1 MAMIDNTLAA
11 QIPTFDPATP
21 LAEAAKVQN
30 MQAEAQAAQF
40 KQRQTEIGS
49 EARGLQAFVNTPEFP
64 AKWAE
69 AADRMHD
76 KGLLDDRAHQQWRN
90 TPSPLLLKQMITST
104 EDPTLT
110 FRKDEAV
117 REQGNTDRSFGL
129 QKTTSDR
136 NYLLAKRAADR
147 ADDPT
152 PDNFVEDK
160 SAPGGYRPIGPADP
174 SYLARVAAETA
185 KAKGDVPTII
195 GAGSSVIVPN
205 KAAEGPLFTNKPAG
219 GAAIDDETA
228 DFLAKRSL
236 QGDTRALVGLGR
248 GAQGAENILKIQQ
261 RATAIAKDQ
270 GMDASEV
277 LANIATQAGVTAE
290 ARTLGTKSAHFGVA
304 EKAMEESLPIALAA
318 SKEVPRTSFPLLN
331 QMIQSGETNV
341 GDPKLKKFL
350 IATDTAAKDYARTI
364 NPSGQTRE
372 GDIAYA
378 RKLIS
383 TADGPEAYE
392 AALQQ
397 LKVEAGVTKRA
408 IQRQK
413 DEVKGGGK
421 AKSESQGSGGDAML
435 KQAKDAILQGAPK
448 EAVIKRLRD
457 AGVDPGDL

>member
-1 MAMIDNTLAA
+1 MAIIDNTLAA
-11 QIPTFDPATP
+11 QVPVFNPAAP
-21 LAEAAKVQN
+21 LAEAAKIQS

-49 EARGLQAFVNTPEFP
+49 EARGLLPFVNTPEFP

-69 AADRMHD
+69 TADRMHQS
-76 KGLLDDRAHQQWRN
+76 GLLDDRSYQQWRN
-90 TPSPLLLKQMITST
+90 TPSPLLLKQMISST
-104 EDPTLT
+104 EDPALS
-110 FRKDEAV
+110 FRKDEAA
-117 REQGNTDRSFGL
+117 RDQKNTEFN
-129 QKTTSDR
+129 QKIA
-136 NYLLAKRAADR
+136 LRAANR

-152 PDNFVEDK
+152 PAGFEPNPDAKTDPN
-160 SAPGGYRPIGPADP
+160 APRYRPLSGGPQDP
-174 SYLARVAAETA
+174 NYLAAVG
-185 KAKGDVPTII
+185 KAKGDNPTII
-195 GAGSSVIVPN
+195 GPGSSVIIPN
-205 KAAEGPLFTNKPAG
+205 KAGTEGAIFTNKPANAG
-219 GAAIDDETA
+219 IDDETA

-261 RATAIAKDQ
+261 RAAALAKEQ
-270 GMDASEV
+270 GMDATDV
-277 LANIATQAGVTAE
+277 LNNIAVQAGRTSE
-290 ARTLGTKSAHFGVA
+290 ARTLGTKSANFGVA
-304 EKAMEESLPIALAA
+304 EKAMEESLPIALEA
-318 SKEVPRTSFPLLN
+318 SKDVPRTSFPALN
-331 QMIQSGETNV
+331 KLIQAGETNV

-372 GDIAYA
+372 SDIAYA

-413 DEVKGGGK
+413 DELKANGK
-421 AKSESQGSGGDAML
+421 AGDKSESGKLSAPDRF
-435 KQAKDAILQGAPK
+435 KQLIGTGLTKDQAYAKMHEEGY
-448 EAVIKRLRD
+448 
-457 AGVDPGDL
+457 